1 PRQDPA
7 DRSDLCAHR
16 PRGGRAGAPGCV
28 LAVAASAEAR
38 RPRERV
44 GEDDANGLDAMTP
57 PETAGVRKAYE
68 AVGRAMVEMTTAVR
82 DIDEWPAIPEL
93 WRRCIQE

>member
-1 PRQDPA
+1 
-7 DRSDLCAHR
+7 
-16 PRGGRAGAPGCV
+16 
-28 LAVAASAEAR
+28 
-38 RPRERV
+38 
-44 GEDDANGLDAMTP
+44 MTP

-93 WRRCIQE
+93 WRRCMQERDELRVQASHSILTCPYCLRVVHFQTARRSGTLRSE